1 MRPFTR
7 FACADWSGAKG
18 SRHPG
23 IALAVCEAG
32 SEAPRLVPAPSGIW
46 SRQAV
51 ADWLLAHLPDE
62 ERADSHD
69 HLIERRAAA

>member
-23 IALAVCEAG
+23 IALAVCEVG
-32 SEAPRLVPAPSGIW
+32 NEAPRLVPAPFG
-46 SRQAV
+46 RV
-51 ADWLLAHLPDE
+51 RRLPIGCW
-62 ERADSHD
+62 RKMM
-69 HLIERRAAA
+69 IC